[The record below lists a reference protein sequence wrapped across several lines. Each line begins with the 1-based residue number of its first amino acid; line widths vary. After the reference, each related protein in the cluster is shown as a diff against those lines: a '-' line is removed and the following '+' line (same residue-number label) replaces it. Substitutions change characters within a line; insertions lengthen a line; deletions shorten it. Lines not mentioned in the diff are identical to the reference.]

1 MKNYLL
7 LKFLKYIFKEYI
19 FIFLISAILLLS
31 NISKSFG
38 DENVFTINDIKIEE
52 TIDVNF
58 SRDKFLN
65 KAFYDSFYNLINK
78 ILLTRDLKKV
88 ENIQLAQIKQ
98 LMNGFQI
105 LDESYLSNVYKAN
118 IKIVY
123 NEERV
128 RKFLAKRNVS
138 FTLPD
143 NISSVFFPVFYIND
157 EIQSFRENFFYNNWN
172 EIKIKNELINFI
184 LPLEDLDDF
193 AEIMRM
199 KNNIENLDIDY
210 LINKYNEKNY
220 VFALM
225 EFQREKLNIYLR
237 TNFNNNKT
245 SKNIIYKI
253 KNVKDE
259 EILTFILKDLKLQIV
274 DLWKEQNLINL
285 LMPLSIQLKFQHLKI
300 DDLDNIRSVLN
311 NISIIENYTLKEFN
325 INNSLYKIYYYGNP
339 KKLKSEL
346 SKFGYDLKN
355 NQGEWE
361 IYNK

>member
-237 TNFNNNKT
+237 TNFNNNK
-245 SKNIIYKI
+245 
-253 KNVKDE
+253 
-259 EILTFILKDLKLQIV
+259 
-274 DLWKEQNLINL
+274 
-285 LMPLSIQLKFQHLKI
+285 
-300 DDLDNIRSVLN
+300 
-311 NISIIENYTLKEFN
+311 
-325 INNSLYKIYYYGNP
+325 
-339 KKLKSEL
+339 
-346 SKFGYDLKN
+346 
-355 NQGEWE
+355 
-361 IYNK
+361 